1 VTTSLDR
8 QPTLV
13 GERVALRPLRA
24 DDWDA
29 LFAVAADPLIWAD
42 HPAHD
47 RWKPEVFRAFFDD
60 SLASGDALLATDTAT
75 DAAIGHS
82 RYDLAHA
89 GPGDVEIGWTF
100 LARSHWGG
108 ATNAAMKALMLGH
121 AFACPDIEQVIFRV
135 GETNLRSRR
144 ALEKIGARLTSRT
157 QRDPGS
163 CVCHLVY
170 AVGRAEFGG
179 RASG

>member
-89 GPGDVEIGWTF
+89 GPGEVEIGWTF

-121 AFACPDIEQVIFRV
+121 AFACPDIEQVISR
-135 GETNLRSRR
+135 GRDQPALTPRARKDRS
-144 ALEKIGARLTSRT
+144 AAD
-157 QRDPGS
+157 QPDAAGS
-163 CVCHLVY
+163 GIPCVCHLVY